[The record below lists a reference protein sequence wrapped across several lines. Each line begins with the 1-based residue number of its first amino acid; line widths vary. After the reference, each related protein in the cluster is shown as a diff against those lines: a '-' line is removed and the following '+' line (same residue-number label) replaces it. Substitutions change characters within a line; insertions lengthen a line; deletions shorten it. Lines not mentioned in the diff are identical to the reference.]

1 MKDLSDML
9 EKENIGVSL
18 SSKIINALKYADDV
32 ALIAESESELRKR
45 LKISHDFACKWNL
58 KFNDSKSKVLMV
70 VQRINKNRKWYLE
83 NEKKI
88 DETDNYKYLDIYL
101 SRNLMPTHHIL
112 KYLKENLENK
122 LNGMVRILGKH
133 GDFNRVEF
141 GNALWTSV
149 IRPCIAHGCSIWLPS
164 SEAQRNL
171 LQSNNTK
178 RQKIFYVHRLIFL

>member
-1 MKDLSDML
+1 MTKTG
-9 EKENIGVSL
+9 NGI
-18 SSKIINALKYADDV
+18 
-32 ALIAESESELRKR
+32 SE
-45 LKISHDFACKWNL
+45 
-58 KFNDSKSKVLMV
+58 M
-70 VQRINKNRKWYLE
+70 
-83 NEKKI
+83 KKI
-88 DETDNYKYLDIYL
+88 DETDNYKYLGVYL
-101 SRNLMPTHHIL
+101 SRNL

-122 LNGMVRILGKH
+122 LNGMVRILGRH

>member
-1 MKDLSDML
+1 M
-9 EKENIGVSL
+9 
-18 SSKIINALKYADDV
+18 YADDV
-32 ALIAESESELRKR
+32 ALIAESESDLRKM

-58 KFNDSKSKVLMV
+58 KFNHSKSKVLV
-70 VQRINKNRKWYLE
+70 VGQRIDKNRKWYLG
-83 NEKKI
+83 NEKI
-88 DETDNYKYLDIYL
+88 DETDNYKYLGVYL
-101 SRNLMPTHHIL
+101 SRNLKPTHHIL

-133 GDFNRVEF
+133 GEFNRVEF

-171 LQSNNTK
+171 LQSIQYK
-178 RQKIFYVHRLIFL
+178 AAKIILRTYKN

>member
-70 VQRINKNRKWYLE
+70 VQRINKNRKWQLRWASDDRSHME
-83 NEKKI
+83 QP
-88 DETDNYKYLDIYL
+88 
-101 SRNLMPTHHIL
+101 M
-112 KYLKENLENK
+112 
-122 LNGMVRILGKH
+122 
-133 GDFNRVEF
+133 
-141 GNALWTSV
+141 
-149 IRPCIAHGCSIWLPS
+149 C
-164 SEAQRNL
+164 
-171 LQSNNTK
+171 NTWA
-178 RQKIFYVHRLIFL
+178 YY